1 MLEILYLYCRG
12 RTYSDPGKGQYECTG
27 IKKDR
32 IGFTKARESGYIY
45 IYAWANLRGCRRHL
59 QEITIKPHCAFR
71 QARIISKESP
81 IGQ

>member
-12 RTYSDPGKGQYECTG
+12 RTYCDPGKGQYECTG

-45 IYAWANLRGCRRHL
+45 ICM
-59 QEITIKPHCAFR
+59 
-71 QARIISKESP
+71 
-81 IGQ
+81 GQFTRLSASFAGDHDQSLTAHSDRPG